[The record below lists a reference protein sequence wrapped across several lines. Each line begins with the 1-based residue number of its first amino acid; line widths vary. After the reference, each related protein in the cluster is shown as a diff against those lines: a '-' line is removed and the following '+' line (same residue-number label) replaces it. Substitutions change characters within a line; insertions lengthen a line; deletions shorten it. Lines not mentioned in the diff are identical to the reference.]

1 MTEEKKGRKGG
12 EKDPMR
18 QVSEGRSDLFSFDPD
33 KLVIITDP
41 KHALYDERASLPV
54 EEAMILN
61 VMAYGVIQPIVF
73 RTEENDDGETIAV
86 VVAGRQRVKA
96 AREANKRLKAKG
108 ELPLRVPGVRRR
120 ENDHGTIGAMVSE
133 NEVRKGDDM
142 LIKAAKARRMMEQ
155 YGYSEEKCAMTF
167 GVSVATLRRYLAIED
182 ATPDVKEAFVK
193 GELPAGAAVELAK
206 LPKAKQAEAVA
217 NLRDKGKVGKK
228 AHQGANEAAK
238 QAAKAGGAPPVKE
251 RQHLRSIK
259 HVRSIMDALQDGEPH
274 VADRVQH
281 ETITTVLRWVLGEDD
296 HAPLASILE
305 GMQYTFPEK
314 AKDKLPRPPLRG
326 PLPVDLARL
335 PAKGQR
341 RPQRSRKC
349 GRNERVSWVVC
360 VSLPP
365 SCPSLGAWSGP
376 SARAPSPWRT
386 ASSWQR
392 RARGG

>member
-1 MTEEKKGRKGG
+1 MSEEKKSRKGG

-41 KHALYDERASLPV
+41 KHALFDERATLPV
-54 EEAMILN
+54 EEAMVLN

-73 RTEENDDGETIAV
+73 RTEENGEGETIAV

-142 LIKAAKARRMMEQ
+142 LIKAAKARRMIEQ

-167 GVSVATLRRYLAIED
+167 GVSVATLRRYLTIEE
-182 ATPDVKEAFVK
+182 ATPDVKEAFVR

-217 NLRDKGKVGKK
+217 TLRDKGKVGGK

-238 QAAKAGGAPPVKE
+238 DAARAGGAPPVKE

-259 HVRSIMDALQDGEPH
+259 QVKMLLAALQDGEPH
-274 VADRVQH
+274 AADRVQY
-281 ETITTVLRWVLGEDD
+281 ETLTTVLRWVLGEED
-296 HAPLASILE
+296 HAPLSAILE

-314 AKDKLPRPPLRG
+314 AKDKLPP
-326 PLPVDLARL
+326 
-335 PAKGQR
+335 
-341 RPQRSRKC
+341 
-349 GRNERVSWVVC
+349 
-360 VSLPP
+360 LPP
-365 SCPSLGAWSGP
+365 SGAP
-376 SARAPSPWRT
+376 PWRPCKVVSEGPTT
-386 ASSWQR
+386 A
-392 RARGG
+392 